1 MWRATAGVEELEQSG
16 YTRNGSRYIP
26 RCTQP
31 EQVLSYQ
38 FIKSESSGSVL
49 TITLNRPDVLNSF
62 TLAMSK
68 ELRNALES
76 ARDDKSVR
84 AILLTGAGRGFCAGQ
99 DLSDVPP
106 AVAGKLDLGATV
118 RETYIPLIDL
128 LRKIEKP
135 IVCAVNGVAAGA
147 GANLA
152 IACDIVIAS
161 DAATFIQSF
170 SKIGL
175 VPDSGGT
182 FFLPRTIG
190 MPMATALMMLG
201 DKITAHRAAELGMI
215 YRVVPADSLQA
226 EAMSLA
232 VQLAAMP
239 TKGLGYTK
247 RALNASAGN
256 TLTQQL
262 QVEEEMQR
270 EAGHTWDFEE
280 GVAAFR
286 EKRKPEFRGE

>member
-1 MWRATAGVEELEQSG
+1 MPYKFIITEQ
-16 YTRNGSRYIP
+16 
-26 RCTQP
+26 
-31 EQVLSYQ
+31 L
-38 FIKSESSGSVL
+38 GSVMK
-49 TITLNRPDVLNSF
+49 ITLNRPDVLNSF

-68 ELRNALES
+68 ELCEALEA

-106 AVAGKLDLGATV
+106 AVEGKLDLGATV
-118 RETYIPLIDL
+118 RQTYNPLIDL

-161 DAATFIQSF
+161 ETASFIQSF

-182 FFLPRTIG
+182 FFLPRAIG

-201 DKITAHRAAELGMI
+201 DKISATRAAEIGMI
-215 YRVVPADSLQA
+215 YRVVPGDTLES

-232 VQLAAMP
+232 NQLAAMP

-247 RALNASAGN
+247 RALNASMGN
-256 TLTQQL
+256 NLQQQL
-262 QVEEEMQR
+262 EFEEEMQS
-270 EAGHTWDFEE
+270 EAGRTWDFEE